1 MNEYAFEVT
10 LRAVVRVRAADEAAA
25 CEVVPS
31 VLGAPGSIEITL
43 ANENNNAGIGNPS
56 VVTDVEFH
64 RVSFPKR
71 AKDADETRTSGQKAQ
86 RVAAPLFLSSAG

>member
-25 CEVVPS
+25 CRVVPS
-31 VLGAPGSIEITL
+31 VLGPPGRVEISL

-64 RVSFPKR
+64 QESSPKR
-71 AKDADETRTSGQKAQ
+71 AKHADETRTSGQKAQ
-86 RVAAPLFLSSAG
+86 RVVA